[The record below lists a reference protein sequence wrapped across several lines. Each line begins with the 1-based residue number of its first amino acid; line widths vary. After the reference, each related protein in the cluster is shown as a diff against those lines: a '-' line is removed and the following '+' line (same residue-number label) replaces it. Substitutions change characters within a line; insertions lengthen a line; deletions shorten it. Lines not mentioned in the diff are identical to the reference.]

1 MSHYSLHLENTWQMT
16 MNSVNVVPYLRL
28 MVNEVRKLSQKLS
41 LMTLAAFII
50 LSLADLLLTRIL
62 LTQSGGDIYEA
73 NPLANL
79 ILHAAGWGG
88 LTAFKF
94 FMVVMISAI
103 IVYVAYYQPKTARR
117 LVSFAATLMASVVG
131 YSGYLLC
138 CFV

>member
-1 MSHYSLHLENTWQMT
+1 MSHYTLHVHNTWQMT
-16 MNSVNVVPYLRL
+16 ISSLNFTRSLEVVLD
-28 MVNEVRKLSQKLS
+28 EVRKLSQKLS
-41 LMTLAAFII
+41 LVTLSAFIV
-50 LSLADLLLTRIL
+50 LSLADLVLTRVL

-79 ILHAAGWGG
+79 ILTNFGWAG

-94 FMVVMISAI
+94 GMVLMISGI
-103 IVYVAYYQPKTARR
+103 MVYVAYYQPKTARR
-117 LVSFAATLMASVVG
+117 LVGFAALLMAGVVG